1 MKLNLY
7 DNLLTKKNILH
18 FTFRFFSKLMFSKL
32 NYKIWYFKKNIR
44 VTILVLLKKNIKN
57 WV

>member
-7 DNLLTKKNILH
+7 DNLLTKKKH
-18 FTFRFFSKLMFSKL
+18 FTSHFFSKLMFSKL
-32 NYKIWYFKKNIR
+32 NYKNWYFKKNIR